1 MTIPKTFRAFR
12 IHNDSDGHRA
22 LVEPIG
28 LDDLAAG
35 EVVVRAEYS
44 SVNYKDALAGSGK
57 APILRQYPLVGGI
70 DVAGHVAA
78 STDPRFREGDTVL
91 CTGCGLSETRD
102 GGYSAHVR
110 LDANIS

>member
-12 IHNDSDGHRA
+12 IHNDSQGHHA
-22 LVEPIG
+22 VVEQIG

-35 EVVVRAEYS
+35 DVVIRAEYS

-70 DVAGHVAA
+70 DVPGPVVA
-78 STDPRFREGDTVL
+78 STDPAFPQGDPVFFPGCRHNGRAGGRE
-91 CTGCGLSETRD
+91 
-102 GGYSAHVR
+102 
-110 LDANIS
+110 